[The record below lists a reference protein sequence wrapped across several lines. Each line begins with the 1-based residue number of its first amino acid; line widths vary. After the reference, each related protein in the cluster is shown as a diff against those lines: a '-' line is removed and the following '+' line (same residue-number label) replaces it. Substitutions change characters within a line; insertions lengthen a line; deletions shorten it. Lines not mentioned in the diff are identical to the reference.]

1 MEIHI
6 MHDIIEVIASAIEI
20 IAVIVIA
27 GSILVNLTKA
37 LFKLNSKD
45 PEFFKEYKNKIGKAL
60 QAGLEF
66 LVAADIIRT
75 VTIEPTLQGVLI
87 LGLLVL
93 IRTFLSWSL
102 IVEAEER
109 WPWQSAKNENVTQ
122 ESKE

>member
-1 MEIHI
+1 
-6 MHDIIEVIASAIEI
+6 MHDIIELIATAIEI

-37 LFKLNSKD
+37 VFKLNSKE
-45 PEFFKEYKNKIGKAL
+45 PEFFRDYKNKIGKAL

-75 VTIEPTLQGVLI
+75 VTIEPSLDNVYI

-93 IRTFLSWSL
+93 IRTFLSWSI

-109 WPWQSAKNENVTQ
+109 WPWQSAKTENIA
-122 ESKE
+122 EEKKE

>member
-1 MEIHI
+1 

-109 WPWQSAKNENVTQ
+109 WPWQSEKNENVTQ

>member
-1 MEIHI
+1 METNIIH
-6 MHDIIEVIASAIEI
+6 DVIEYTAESIEI

-27 GSILVNLTKA
+27 GSILVNMFKA
-37 LFKLNSKD
+37 LLKLNSKD
-45 PEFFKEYKNKIGKAL
+45 PEFFKVYKVRIGKAL

-75 VTIEPTLQGVLI
+75 VTIEPTMQGVII

-109 WPWQSAKNENVTQ
+109 WPWQSVKNENTLN
-122 ESKE
+122 ENKE

>member
-1 MEIHI
+1 M
-6 MHDIIEVIASAIEI
+6 
-20 IAVIVIA
+20 
-27 GSILVNLTKA
+27 
-37 LFKLNSKD
+37 
-45 PEFFKEYKNKIGKAL
+45 

-75 VTIEPTLQGVLI
+75 VTIEPTWQGVLI